1 MNIDKLKLR
10 VSSFGLA
17 TIMAASI
24 ALPAKCE
31 EITNKINSS
40 LPSIN
45 EIIEIL
51 DDYDFAY
58 PFEKTNGSSTDFNS
72 ELNRFNRSLIIC
84 MDTNTYN
91 DDVRE
96 TARGEANAAL
106 FYVSRQVLLNLI
118 ADNFDTSIFSIKTS
132 KENNGGNP
140 YYVITYSNGIDSGT
154 YYIDPLFKGETNP
167 LYDYIVSMEGC
178 YSHRLSPN
186 ELILYSRRVG
196 DVIATQKI
204 IVNSEDNGLSFT
216 FDKDKSEEI
225 ERDYS
230 RK

>member
-40 LPSIN
+40 LPSIK
-45 EIIEIL
+45 ELIEIL
-51 DDYDFAY
+51 DDKNFDYS
-58 PFEKTNGSSTDFNS
+58 FEKTNGCSTDLIS
-72 ELNRFNRSLIIC
+72 ELNRFNRSLLISI
-84 MDTNTYN
+84 DSNTYS

-132 KENNGGNP
+132 KEKNDGNP
-140 YYVITYSNGIDSGT
+140 YYIISYSNGIDSGT

-167 LYDYIVSMEGC
+167 LYDYILSMECC
-178 YSHRLSPN
+178 YSHGLSSD
-186 ELILYSRRVG
+186 ELINYSRRVR

-204 IVNSEDNGLSFT
+204 IVNNEDNGLSFT
-216 FDKDKSEEI
+216 FDKEKTEKI